1 MIKIP
6 DQVLKAIAPA
16 VLKVKQHS
24 PHILFGAGVVGVAT
38 STVLACRATLKVSE
52 KLDRTQNNIE
62 AIKQD
67 ALQPYL
73 SHRHSSVADPRR
85 DIAVEYTRGLF
96 EITKLYA
103 PSVIIGGLS
112 IAALTGSH
120 IQLTRRNSA
129 LTAAYVAIEKA
140 FNDYRARV
148 REELGEERELE
159 LYHNGEFKVLKNP
172 DGTTEKVLMT
182 NADGSSIFARVFDE
196 HNRNWVPS
204 AESNRTFLEAQ
215 QRYFN
220 QMLMTHKHVF
230 VNDIYDNLGM
240 ERTREGQLFGWV
252 YPAKEGESFIDF
264 NMYNCSNVDFVIN
277 GDRSVLLD
285 FNVQGIIYNLI

>member
-140 FNDYRARV
+140 FNEYRARV
-148 REELGEERELE
+148 REELGEEKEQS
-159 LYHNGEFKVLKNP
+159 LYRDSLIQVQSEAIEQGYGQDN
-172 DGTTEKVLMT
+172 
-182 NADGSSIFARVFDE
+182 IYARVFDE
-196 HNRNWVPS
+196 SNRNWVPN
-204 AESNRTFLEAQ
+204 AESNRLFLEAN

-220 QMLMTHKHVF
+220 DMLMVHKHVF
-230 VNDIYDNLGM
+230 LNDVYKNLGF
-240 ERTREGQLFGWV
+240 EPTSYGQTVGWI
-252 YPAKEGESFIDF
+252 YGSEKGDNYIDF
-264 NMYNCSNVDFVIN
+264 SIYQCTNADFPIN
-277 GDRSVLLD
+277 GDRNILLD
-285 FNVQGIIYNLI
+285 FNVDGIIYHLI

>member
-6 DQVLKAIAPA
+6 DQVLKAVAPA
-16 VLKVKQHS
+16 VLKLKKHS

-38 STVLACRATLKVSE
+38 STVLACRATLKIGD
-52 KLDRTQNNIE
+52 KLE
-62 AIKQD
+62 AIDDNIKAIKMD

-73 SHRHSSVADPRR
+73 SHRKSVTDPRR
-85 DIAVEYTRGLF
+85 DVAIEYTRGVF

-103 PSVIIGGLS
+103 PAVIVGGLS

-120 IQLTRRNSA
+120 IQLTKRNSA

-140 FNDYRARV
+140 FTEYRARV
-148 REELGEERELE
+148 REELGEDRELE
-159 LYHNGEFKVLKNP
+159 LYHNGKFEVVRNA
-172 DGTTEKVLMT
+172 DGTEEKILT
-182 NADGSSIFARVFDE
+182 INADGSSIFARVFDE
-196 HNRNWVPS
+196 SNRNWVPD

-220 QMLMTHKHVF
+220 NRLNTYKFVF
-230 VNDIYDNLGM
+230 LNDVYKNLGI
-240 ERTREGQLFGWV
+240 ELTPEGQLFGWV
-252 YPAKEGESFIDF
+252 YPSENGDNFIDF
-264 NMYNCSNVDFVIN
+264 GMYNCSNADFIIN

-285 FNVQGIIYNLI
+285 FNVDGIIYKLI

>member
-6 DQVLKAIAPA
+6 DQLMAKLAPA
-16 VLKVKQHS
+16 VLIVKKHS

-38 STVLACRATLKVSE
+38 STVLACRATLRVGDE
-52 KLDRTQNNIE
+52 LDQTQNRIQ
-62 AIKQD
+62 AIKSD

-73 SHRHSSVADPRR
+73 SNRHSSVADPRR
-85 DIAVEYTRGLF
+85 EIAIEYTRGVF
-96 EITKLYA
+96 AITKLYA
-103 PSVIIGGLS
+103 PAVLVGGLS

-129 LTAAYVAIEKA
+129 LTAAYVAIEKE
-140 FNDYRARV
+140 FNEYRMRV

-159 LYHNGEFKVLKNP
+159 LYHKGKFETIEGERVLKLN
-172 DGTTEKVLMT
+172 E
-182 NADGSSIFARVFDE
+182 DGSTLYSRVFDE
-196 HNRNWVPS
+196 SNRNWVPN

-220 QMLMTHKHVF
+220 DRLMAYKHVF
-230 VNDIYDNLGM
+230 LNDIYDNLGF
-240 ERTREGQLFGWV
+240 ERTSEGQLFGWV
-252 YPAKEGESFIDF
+252 YPSDNGDNFIDF
-264 NMYNCSNVDFVIN
+264 GMYNCINADFVIN

-285 FNVQGIIYNLI
+285 FNTQGIIYNLI